1 MIKSVLFPTD
11 FSDSSFKVKNYLL
24 KLKEAGLQKVV
35 LLNVID
41 RYSLDDAIEECEY
54 KFSKNLRECI
64 RHRKQELISERER
77 KLYLLG
83 NDLGI
88 SYEIVVRRGKPFKVI
103 IKTAKEFGVDL
114 IVMGSHGKGK
124 IEELL
129 LGSVAENV
137 VRHSPIPVMVIK

>member
-1 MIKSVLFPTD
+1 MINSVLFPTD
-11 FSDSSFKVKNYLL
+11 FSDSSFKVKNYIL
-24 KLKEAGLQKVV
+24 KLREAGLKKVV

-41 RYSLDDAIEECEY
+41 CYSLDDAIEVCEY
-54 KFSKNLRECI
+54 KYSNNIRECI
-64 RHRKQELISERER
+64 KKRKRELISERER

-88 SYEIVVRRGKPFKVI
+88 PYEIIVRRGKPFKVI
-103 IKTAKEFGVDL
+103 IKTAMEFGVDL
-114 IVMGSHGKGK
+114 IVMGSHGRGK

-137 VRHSPIPVMVIK
+137 VRHSPIPVMIVK